1 MRRNIVP
8 LKRGDARH
16 TLLVRLGVRRRA
28 RAVLADTLRAA
39 LPIRLFAP
47 ARGIQHLGMVRIALL
62 DRSEVANPRGGVQR
76 QQRKHF
82 QHEHARF
89 VYGVYRRAGNVGCRK
104 KNYFEIKIK
113 APRGR
118 NFSAARRF

>member
-62 DRSEVANPRGGVQR
+62 DRSEVANPGV
-76 QQRKHF
+76 
-82 QHEHARF
+82 EYSGSSA
-89 VYGVYRRAGNVGCRK
+89 N
-104 KNYFEIKIK
+104 I
-113 APRGR
+113 
-118 NFSAARRF
+118 FSMNMLISFMAFIAALAMWFAARKITLK